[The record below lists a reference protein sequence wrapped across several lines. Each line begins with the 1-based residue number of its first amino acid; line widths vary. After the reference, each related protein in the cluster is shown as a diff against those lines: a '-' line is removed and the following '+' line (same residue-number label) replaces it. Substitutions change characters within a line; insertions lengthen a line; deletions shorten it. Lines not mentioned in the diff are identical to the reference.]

1 MKKSFSILELV
12 VVISLLALLY
22 TLFLPKNK
30 INYLDELT
38 NRIELYIS
46 YTRQKALIDE
56 KYDLKDSTWHRKRW
70 TIKFFRCRE
79 SEGGLYYSIF
89 SDNNK
94 SGHPSAED
102 SLKDPLSGKNIY
114 SSNQCKENSSNSK
127 YVLLT
132 KNFKIT
138 DNYHGEKFFVKIDGK
153 TWITPLFVVL
163 IFIEF
168 TDLIFAVDSIPAI
181 FAVTT
186 DPFIVYTSNIFA
198 ILGLRA
204 LYFILVDMADRFE
217 LLKYGLA
224 IILMFIGVKLLI
236 MEFFKI
242 PILLSLGFVIGV
254 LVISII
260 ASIKKTSKKV

>member
-1 MKKSFSILELV
+1 MKKSFLILELV

-79 SEGGLYYSIF
+79 SEGGIYYSIF

-138 DNYHGEKFFVKIDGK
+138 DIQISCNSTTSLGQLSFGSDGK
-153 TWITPLFVVL
+153 VYFRLSTNENESDEYEITQPCSIKFVSKD
-163 IFIEF
+163 EN
-168 TDLIFAVDSIPAI
+168 SK
-181 FAVTT
+181 
-186 DPFIVYTSNIFA
+186 
-198 ILGLRA
+198 
-204 LYFILVDMADRFE
+204 E
-217 LLKYGLA
+217 
-224 IILMFIGVKLLI
+224 IILFPKTGYS
-236 MEFFKI
+236 KI
-242 PILLSLGFVIGV
+242 NEY
-254 LVISII
+254 
-260 ASIKKTSKKV
+260 

>member
-12 VVISLLALLY
+12 VVTSLLALLY

-79 SEGGLYYSIF
+79 SEGGIYYSIF

-138 DNYHGEKFFVKIDGK
+138 DIQISCNSTTSLGQLSFGSDGK
-153 TWITPLFVVL
+153 VYSRLSTNENESDEYEITQPCSIKFVSKD
-163 IFIEF
+163 EN
-168 TDLIFAVDSIPAI
+168 SK
-181 FAVTT
+181 
-186 DPFIVYTSNIFA
+186 
-198 ILGLRA
+198 
-204 LYFILVDMADRFE
+204 E
-217 LLKYGLA
+217 
-224 IILMFIGVKLLI
+224 IILFPKTGYS
-236 MEFFKI
+236 KI
-242 PILLSLGFVIGV
+242 NEY
-254 LVISII
+254 
-260 ASIKKTSKKV
+260 